1 MEGFLDLRLR
11 PVIRRLITRLIA
23 ILPAVIVTALMGE
36 SGTARLLILSQ
47 VILSLQLSFAVV
59 PLVMFTNDKIKMGEL
74 ANPMSLK
81 ILAWIVAGVIAVLN
95 AYLTWQVVSGA
106 GS

>member
-1 MEGFLDLRLR
+1 
-11 PVIRRLITRLIA
+11 
-23 ILPAVIVTALMGE
+23 
-36 SGTARLLILSQ
+36 
-47 VILSLQLSFAVV
+47 
-59 PLVMFTNDKIKMGEL
+59 
-74 ANPMSLK
+74 MSLK